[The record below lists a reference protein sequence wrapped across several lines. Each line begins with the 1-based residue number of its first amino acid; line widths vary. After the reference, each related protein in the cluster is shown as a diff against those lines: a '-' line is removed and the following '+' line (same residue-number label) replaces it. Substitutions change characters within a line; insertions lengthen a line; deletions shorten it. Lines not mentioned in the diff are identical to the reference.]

1 MSTADL
7 FTVGVLVTL
16 IVAAAM
22 ALLIYAAILDGRD
35 AAARRTADRE
45 PPAPRRAVNILQTAR
60 AAGSLGTLVT
70 AIDRAG
76 LNDVLEHAGPYT
88 VFAPSDEAF
97 ARLPDG
103 AVQSLLAAPDTLA
116 DVVNYHLVPGRMTAA
131 DVARRISAETL
142 QGENLA
148 ISNHGV
154 VRIDGARLVSG
165 DLEASNGVIH
175 VIDRVLL
182 PARI

>member
-1 MSTADL
+1 M
-7 FTVGVLVTL
+7 
-16 IVAAAM
+16 
-22 ALLIYAAILDGRD
+22 
-35 AAARRTADRE
+35 
-45 PPAPRRAVNILQTAR
+45 
-60 AAGSLGTLVT
+60 
-70 AIDRAG
+70 
-76 LNDVLEHAGPYT
+76 LEHAGPYT

-116 DVVNYHLVPGRMTAA
+116 DVVNYHLVPGRITAA
-131 DVARRISAETL
+131 DITRRISAETL
-142 QGENLA
+142 QGEDLT

>member
-1 MSTADL
+1 MSAASL
-7 FTVGVLVTL
+7 FTIGVLVTL
-16 IVAAAM
+16 IVSAAI

-35 AAARRTADRE
+35 ATARQAADRE
-45 PPAPRRAVNILQTAR
+45 PPASRRAVSILETAQ
-60 AAGSLGTLVT
+60 AAGSFDTLVT

-76 LNDVLEHAGPYT
+76 LSDVLEHEGPYT

-97 ARLPDG
+97 AKLPDG

-116 DVVNYHLVPGRMTAA
+116 DVVNYHVVPGRMTAA
-131 DVARRISAETL
+131 DIVGRISAETL
-142 QGENLA
+142 QGEDLA
-148 ISNHGV
+148 ISNNGAI
-154 VRIDGARLVSG
+154 RIDGARVVSG
-165 DLEASNGVIH
+165 DIEASNGVIH

>member
-1 MSTADL
+1 VSAAGLLTI
-7 FTVGVLVTL
+7 GVVVTL
-16 IVAAAM
+16 IAAAM

-35 AAARRTADRE
+35 AAARRAADRE
-45 PPAPRRAVNILQTAR
+45 PTVPRRAVNILQTAR
-60 AAGSLGTLVT
+60 AAGGFGTLVT

-76 LNDVLEHAGPYT
+76 LNDVLEYDGPYT

-97 ARLPDG
+97 ARLPEG
-103 AVQSLLAAPDTLA
+103 AVQSLLAATDTLA

-131 DVARRISAETL
+131 DIAGRISAETL
-142 QGENLA
+142 QGEDLA
-148 ISNHGV
+148 ICNHGV